1 MEDLE
6 VRLRDRV
13 AKNVRALMKQNSQAN
28 TQKKLA
34 ARSGLAQSTVN
45 RILQAEQD
53 TGIETIAAL
62 AKALNVSMTDII
74 MDDEDAEKATA
85 RPLSGDEA
93 LDLIAPYVSNWS
105 EEDFIELMG
114 ALKAY
119 RKLKQ

>member
-1 MEDLE
+1 MQ
-6 VRLRDRV
+6 LRQRV
-13 AKNVRALMKQNSQAN
+13 ASNIRALMKHHSKCSTQAG
-28 TQKKLA
+28 LA
-34 ARSGLAQSTVN
+34 ARSGLARSTIN

-53 TGIETIAAL
+53 TGIETIALL

-74 MDDEDAEKATA
+74 MDSEDAEKATA

-105 EEDFIELMG
+105 DEDFIELMG